1 MVKPDEEQ
9 KRKTAVERYLHGTTA
24 SDVCRELNHSR
35 QWLYKW
41 LKRYQEGDTNWYKE
55 QSRAPRR
62 IANKILQKT
71 EDQVLNIRCRLENA
85 KYSQIGS
92 MAIQWEMKKLG
103 VKPPHPWTID
113 RILKRHDVVREKK
126 KYAPSGKPY
135 PDVKKIFS
143 DSIHQADIV
152 GPRYIKDDGRFYS
165 LNVVDLETHLS
176 SIYPCRT
183 KSDENM
189 AQGLISTWK
198 NIGKPDFIQFDNE
211 LSFRGSNRYP
221 RSLGLVIRMCLALGV
236 QVIFIPVGEPWRN
249 GVVEKFQDVFDKMF
263 YRSQFFSSF
272 MHLKQEAHIFNTFRN
287 SNHHCTALQGKTPLQ
302 YIAFEDI
309 YICKLKGDVVLK
321 KIDFSLHD
329 GYIHLI
335 RFIRSDL
342 QLNVYG
348 EKFRMPKR
356 VMYEYVVATICTD
369 IHTLQVRIDTELID
383 AFEYPIP
390 IEYRRKPLPE

>member
-1 MVKPDEEQ
+1 
-9 KRKTAVERYLHGTTA
+9 
-24 SDVCRELNHSR
+24 
-35 QWLYKW
+35 
-41 LKRYQEGDTNWYKE
+41 
-55 QSRAPRR
+55 
-62 IANKILQKT
+62 
-71 EDQVLNIRCRLENA
+71 
-85 KYSQIGS
+85 
-92 MAIQWEMKKLG
+92 
-103 VKPPHPWTID
+103 
-113 RILKRHDVVREKK
+113 VREKK
-126 KYAPSGKPY
+126 KYASSGKPY

-183 KSDENM
+183 KSDEDM

-263 YRSQFFSSF
+263 YRSQFFDSF

-356 VMYEYVVATICTD
+356 AMYEYVVATICTD